1 MLKSATRTILI
12 LIPLTT
18 SAVRLHAHSVQTPI
32 GVTQELNRC
41 LMIVRSAT
49 SRRGAANKFA
59 AAARVAAIWADPTS
73 DSATMAR

>member
-1 MLKSATRTILI
+1 MLKSATRTVLI

-18 SAVRLHAHSVQTPI
+18 SAVRLHAHAVQTPI

-41 LMIVRSAT
+41 LKIVRSAT

-59 AAARVAAIWADPTS
+59 GAARVSATSAYPTS
-73 DSATMAR
+73 DSATMVR